1 MFGIKTATLLALSA
15 LLFPAAVSVRAE
27 DRVRAGLWEVT
38 TTLNGKPA
46 GPSHN
51 TCYTPAMVAL
61 GNSPPKSLRE
71 ATEKQSIKSGC
82 TLNDFKMDGNTTSM
96 TQVCGAT
103 TLVVSSTYSLDAFD
117 TVATSTE
124 AGVSTATHM
133 KGRRIGEAVP
143 VDVRRQP

>member
-27 DRVRAGLWEVT
+27 DRMRAGLWEIT
-38 TTLNGKPA
+38 STLNGKSP

-61 GNSPPKSLRE
+61 GNSPAKSLRE
-71 ATEKQSIKSGC
+71 ATEKSSAKSGC
-82 TLNDFKMDGNTTSM
+82 TLKDFKMDGNTISM
-96 TQVCGAT
+96 TQVCGAR
-103 TLVVSSTYSLDAFD
+103 TLVVLSTYSLDAFD

-133 KGRRIGEAVP
+133 KGQRIG
-143 VDVRRQP
+143 DCK

>member
-1 MFGIKTATLLALSA
+1 MIGIKQATILALIG
-15 LLFPAAVSVRAE
+15 LTVPGAAWLRAE
-27 DRVRAGLWEVT
+27 DRMRAGLWEIT
-38 TTLNGKPA
+38 STLNGKSP

-61 GNSPPKSLRE
+61 GNSPAKSLRE
-71 ATEKQSIKSGC
+71 ATEKSSAKSGC
-82 TLNDFKMDGNTTSM
+82 TLKDFKMDGNTISM
-96 TQVCGAT
+96 TQVCGAR

-133 KGRRIGEAVP
+133 KGRRIG
-143 VDVRRQP
+143 DCK

>member
-1 MFGIKTATLLALSA
+1 MIGIKSVAALALIC
-15 LLFPAAVSVRAE
+15 LTFPGAAWLRAE
-27 DRVRAGLWEVT
+27 ERMRAGLWEVT

-61 GNSPPKSLRE
+61 GNSPAKSLRE

-133 KGRRIGEAVP
+133 KGRRIG
-143 VDVRRQP
+143 DCK

>member
-27 DRVRAGLWEVT
+27 DRMRAGLWEIT
-38 TTLNGKPA
+38 STLNGKSP

-51 TCYTPAMVAL
+51 TCFTPAMVAL
-61 GNSPPKSLRE
+61 GNSPAKSLRE
-71 ATEKQSIKSGC
+71 ATEKSSAKSGC
-82 TLNDFKMDGNTTSM
+82 TLKDFKMDGNTISM
-96 TQVCGAT
+96 TQVCGARM
-103 TLVVSSTYSLDAFD
+103 LVVLSTYSLDAFD

-133 KGRRIGEAVP
+133 TGRRIG
-143 VDVRRQP
+143 DCK

>member
-1 MFGIKTATLLALSA
+1 MIGIKQATILALIG
-15 LLFPAAVSVRAE
+15 LTFPGAAWLRAE
-27 DRVRAGLWEVT
+27 DRCRAGLWEIT
-38 TTLNGKPA
+38 STLNGKSL

-61 GNSPPKSLRE
+61 ANSPAQSLRD
-71 ATEKQSIKSGC
+71 ATEKSSAKSGC
-82 TLNDFKMDGNTTSM
+82 TLKDFKMDGNTISI
-96 TQVCGAT
+96 TQVCGAR

-133 KGRRIGEAVP
+133 KGRRIG
-143 VDVRRQP
+143 DCK

>member
-27 DRVRAGLWEVT
+27 DRMRAGLWEIT
-38 TTLNGKPA
+38 STLNGKSP

-61 GNSPPKSLRE
+61 GNSPAKSLRE
-71 ATEKQSIKSGC
+71 ATEKSSAKSGC
-82 TLNDFKMDGNTTSM
+82 TLKDFKMDGNTISM
-96 TQVCGAT
+96 TQVCGVR
-103 TLVVSSTYSLDAFD
+103 TLVVLSTYSRDAFD

-133 KGRRIGEAVP
+133 KGRRIG
-143 VDVRRQP
+143 DCK

>member
-27 DRVRAGLWEVT
+27 DRMRAGLWEIT
-38 TTLNGKPA
+38 STLNGKSP

-61 GNSPPKSLRE
+61 GNSPAKSLRE
-71 ATEKQSIKSGC
+71 ATEKSSAKSGC
-82 TLNDFKMDGNTTSM
+82 TLKDFKMDGNTISM
-96 TQVCGAT
+96 TQVCGAR
-103 TLVVSSTYSLDAFD
+103 TLLVSSTYSLDAFD

-133 KGRRIGEAVP
+133 TGRRIG
-143 VDVRRQP
+143 DCK

>member
-1 MFGIKTATLLALSA
+1 MIGIKQATILALIG
-15 LLFPAAVSVRAE
+15 LTFPGAAWLRAE
-27 DRVRAGLWEVT
+27 DRMRAGLWEIT
-38 TTLNGKPA
+38 STLNGKSP

-61 GNSPPKSLRE
+61 GNSPAKSLRD
-71 ATEKQSIKSGC
+71 ATEKSSAKSGC
-82 TLNDFKMDGNTTSM
+82 TLKDFKMDGNTISM
-96 TQVCGAT
+96 TQVCGPR

-133 KGRRIGEAVP
+133 KGRRIG
-143 VDVRRQP
+143 DCK